1 LQKTYKP
8 SELVLIQY
16 HMHIPGP
23 DPLTN
28 PDTQAR
34 WAYYGKK
41 VGGVPASLFNGQPK
55 ASGGGGV
62 ANAEKKYE
70 AYRAV
75 IEPLLEDEASVK
87 LTAKAER
94 NGDKIDINVRVS
106 GLADPG
112 ADKKLR
118 ILLAEET
125 VRYLGSNKIRLHHN
139 VVRAFPGG
147 VAGQALNE
155 AASKH
160 SASISVGE
168 LRGQLT
174 KYLDDFEASGR
185 SFANPARPM
194 AMNHL
199 RVIAFVQDDS
209 TQEILQAVQV
219 NVEGK

>member
-1 LQKTYKP
+1 
-8 SELVLIQY
+8 
-16 HMHIPGP
+16 
-23 DPLTN
+23 
-28 PDTQAR
+28 
-34 WAYYGKK
+34 
-41 VGGVPASLFNGQPK
+41 VPASLFNGTPK

-62 ANAEKKYE
+62 ADAEEKYE
-70 AYRAV
+70 AYRGV

-94 NGDKIDINVRVS
+94 NGDKIEIHVRVS

-112 ADKKLR
+112 SEKKLR
-118 ILLAEET
+118 ILVAEET

-147 VAGQALNE
+147 VAGQPLTE
-155 AASKH
+155 PASKH
-160 SASISVGE
+160 SASISLGD

-174 KYLDDFEASGR
+174 KYLDEFEASGR

-194 AMNHL
+194 SLNHL

-219 NVEGK
+219 NVESK